1 MAQQTINIG
10 TAANDGSGDP
20 LRDAFDKCND
30 NFTELYNDV
39 AALGAPLELADFLR
53 SKVDETCDGSNEQVI
68 AFSSPMP
75 STDFVVKIIDY
86 QGVGVEQD
94 FTGGNPVQTVNG
106 FTINSLSAGEF
117 SYIALIEV

>member
-1 MAQQTINIG
+1 MAKQTINIG
-10 TAANDGSGDP
+10 TSPNDGTGDT
-20 LRDAFDKCND
+20 LRDAYDKCND

-53 SKVDETCDGSNEQVI
+53 SKVDETCDGTSGQVI
-68 AFSSPMP
+68 AFSAAMP

-86 QGVGVEQD
+86 QGIGVEQD
-94 FTGGNPVQTVNG
+94 FTGGNPTQTVNG
-106 FTINSLSAGEF
+106 FTINSLQSGEF

>member
-1 MAQQTINIG
+1 MAQQTIAIG
-10 TAANDGSGDP
+10 TSPNDGTGDT
-20 LRDAFDKCND
+20 LRDAYDKCND

-39 AALGAPLELADFLR
+39 AALGAPLTLADFLR
-53 SKVDETCDGSNEQVI
+53 SKVDETCDGSNGQVI
-68 AFSSPMP
+68 AFSSAMP

-86 QGVGVEQD
+86 QGIGIEQD

-106 FTINSLSAGEF
+106 FTINSLVSGEF